1 MKYSLM
7 TNNDDDVRDGYE
19 DGKDKY
25 DDDSLSSYHTSF
37 HMGQKTG
44 HYS

>member
-7 TNNDDDVRDGYE
+7 TNNDDDVRDGHK
-19 DGKDKY
+19 DGKDK
-25 DDDSLSSYHTSF
+25 DDGDSLSSHHTSF
-37 HMGQKTG
+37 HMRQKTG